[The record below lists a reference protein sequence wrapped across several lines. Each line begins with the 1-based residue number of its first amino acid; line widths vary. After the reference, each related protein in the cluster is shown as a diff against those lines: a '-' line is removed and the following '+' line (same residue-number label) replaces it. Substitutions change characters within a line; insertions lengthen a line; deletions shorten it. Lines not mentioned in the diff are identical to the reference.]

1 MNVYI
6 IENKRWILGHN
17 GMPGFSGR
25 RRRICF
31 QLLDPEVSETDQ
43 LCDSNAIDNAMDRI
57 RQGLAENR

>member
-1 MNVYI
+1 MYI
-6 IENKRWILGHN
+6 TEHEHGLLLQD
-17 GMPGFSGR
+17 GMFRFSGR

-43 LCDSNAIDNAMDRI
+43 LCDSNAIGNAVNRI